1 MIFFC
6 ETGHGLW
13 ELSPVIEAVHW
24 EQKLVSFGTEGPQQ
38 RSARRIPKKTTAII
52 SVDA

>member
-1 MIFFC
+1 MKLAIAF
-6 ETGHGLW
+6 ESHLP
-13 ELSPVIEAVHW
+13 LRQPIENKS
-24 EQKLVSFGTEGPQQ
+24 QFRSGKKDPQQ